1 MDSDLECVAG
11 VLVTSSVIKK
21 KKSLRNKRK
30 QRTVWV
36 KPWFNRRNE
45 LGVYNTLLR
54 ELRIED

>member
-1 MDSDLECVAG
+1 MDSDLECVVA

-30 QRTVWV
+30 QKTVWV

-45 LGVYNTLLR
+45 LDV
-54 ELRIED
+54 